1 VTDDLKSDI
10 QLINQRLGF
19 IEKFITE
26 DRGKYDDHIK
36 TSDDFRFKVTQHD
49 EQIKGIRGEIMLLKW
64 MLGIVI
70 AVGLAILGK
79 LLVIQ

>member
-1 VTDDLKSDI
+1 MTDDLKSDI

-19 IEKFITE
+19 IEKFITD
-26 DRGKYDDHIK
+26 DRVKYDEHIK

-49 EQIKGIRGEIMLLKW
+49 EQIKGVRGEMVLLKW

-70 AVGLAILGK
+70 GVGLAILGK